1 MLITLLN
8 ISINITQKNQ
18 LTKMLEIV
26 YNLHLIMIKM
36 LKYVY
41 LAQQVILILIYILIY
56 VKTAVIKNTI
66 QL

>member
-56 VKTAVIKNTI
+56 VKTAVIKNTV

>member
-1 MLITLLN
+1 
-8 ISINITQKNQ
+8 
-18 LTKMLEIV
+18 MLEIV